1 MIDEDP
7 GFTTQYRQDLLV
19 SKDLNFRPTDLEFA
33 PDGSLY
39 VVDWQNALIGHM
51 QHSARDP
58 NRDHEHG
65 RIYRVTYP
73 SRPLV
78 KPAEI
83 DGASIPQLL
92 ENLKLPEYRS
102 RYRTRRELRGRD
114 SDEVVEAT
122 LQWASELPKGAD
134 PRLKLEALW
143 VTWGAQKTDFGL
155 LGELL
160 ESTDHRIRAAAVRV
174 LRFNM
179 DRNPFFRNSKKMLLD
194 AANDS
199 HGRVRMEAVVAASF
213 ANQKTGLEILTAAQS
228 KEVHKQYKTTYEYA
242 KGVLENAP
250 APPEAGKGKITP
262 PKHLSKNEAK
272 LFVQGAEIFNRE
284 AHCVTCHQ
292 ENGKGL
298 PDSGLPPLVQ
308 SAWVTGDP
316 DRLIKLT
323 LKGLMGPIEVN
334 GRKYPGQV
342 PMTPF
347 ENLLKDDEIASVLT
361 YTRNAFGNK
370 ASAIQ
375 QRDVARVRKEVK
387 SFIGLYKPEDLL
399 KKHPI
404 K

>member
-1 MIDEDP
+1 
-7 GFTTQYRQDLLV
+7 
-19 SKDLNFRPTDLEFA
+19 
-33 PDGSLY
+33 
-39 VVDWQNALIGHM
+39 
-51 QHSARDP
+51 
-58 NRDHEHG
+58 
-65 RIYRVTYP
+65 
-73 SRPLV
+73 
-78 KPAEI
+78 
-83 DGASIPQLL
+83 
-92 ENLKLPEYRS
+92 
-102 RYRTRRELRGRD
+102 
-114 SDEVVEAT
+114 
-122 LQWASELPKGAD
+122 
-134 PRLKLEALW
+134 
-143 VTWGAQKTDFGL
+143 
-155 LGELL
+155 
-160 ESTDHRIRAAAVRV
+160 
-174 LRFNM
+174 
-179 DRNPFFRNSKKMLLD
+179 
-194 AANDS
+194 
-199 HGRVRMEAVVAASF
+199 MEAVVAASF
-213 ANQKTGLEILTAAQS
+213 TNKKTGLEILTAAEN
-228 KEVHKQYKTTYEYA
+228 KEIHKQYKTTYEYA

-250 APPEAGKGKITP
+250 APSEAGKDKVIAP
-262 PKHLSKNEAK
+262 EHLSEKDAK

-308 SAWVTGDP
+308 SSWVTGDP

-375 QRDVARVRKEVK
+375 QSDVARIRKEVK

>member
-1 MIDEDP
+1 M
-7 GFTTQYRQDLLV
+7 
-19 SKDLNFRPTDLEFA
+19 
-33 PDGSLY
+33 
-39 VVDWQNALIGHM
+39 
-51 QHSARDP
+51 
-58 NRDHEHG
+58 
-65 RIYRVTYP
+65 
-73 SRPLV
+73 
-78 KPAEI
+78 
-83 DGASIPQLL
+83 
-92 ENLKLPEYRS
+92 
-102 RYRTRRELRGRD
+102 
-114 SDEVVEAT
+114 
-122 LQWASELPKGAD
+122 
-134 PRLKLEALW
+134 
-143 VTWGAQKTDFGL
+143 
-155 LGELL
+155 
-160 ESTDHRIRAAAVRV
+160 
-174 LRFNM
+174 
-179 DRNPFFRNSKKMLLD
+179 
-194 AANDS
+194 
-199 HGRVRMEAVVAASF
+199 
-213 ANQKTGLEILTAAQS
+213 
-228 KEVHKQYKTTYEYA
+228 
-242 KGVLENAP
+242 
-250 APPEAGKGKITP
+250 
-262 PKHLSKNEAK
+262 SKNDAK

-375 QRDVARVRKEVK
+375 QSDVARVRKEVK
-387 SFIGLYKPEDLL
+387 NFIGLYKPEDLL